1 MATGE
6 LYFCHLSI
14 EGSGQVS
21 TIFSALGAGT
31 NALVLALLC
40 ADMYWNGFFSNWVYK
55 TLYSGRNLRGK
66 GLAFFCS
73 RR

>member
-1 MATGE
+1 MVTGE

-14 EGSGQVS
+14 EGSGQVA

-40 ADMYWNGFFSNWVYK
+40 ADVYWNGFFLIGFIK
-55 TLYSGRNLRGK
+55 LYILVGT
-66 GLAFFCS
+66 
-73 RR
+73 